1 MDKVHSKKVTA
12 RVWGD
17 LDMNIKYLKIM
28 LQVSEVFKSENIII
42 VGGKTKKK
50 QKIRIPTLK

>member
-28 LQVSEVFKSENIII
+28 LQVSFKSENIII